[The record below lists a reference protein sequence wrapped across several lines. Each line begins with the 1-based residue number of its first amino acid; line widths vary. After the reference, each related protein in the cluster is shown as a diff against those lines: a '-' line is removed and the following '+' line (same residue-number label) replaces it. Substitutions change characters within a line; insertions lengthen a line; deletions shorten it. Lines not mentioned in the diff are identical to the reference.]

1 MKKHKNDFS
10 TSEGIAKAIDETIDT
25 SKISYTDLRNI
36 SVLVIEAYYA
46 GRESG
51 ILHMSEAWQKCNEK
65 VFGKVNVVRVNENAD
80 AS

>member
-1 MKKHKNDFS
+1 MKKHKNDFN
-10 TSEGIAKAIDETIDT
+10 TSEGIAKAIEQAIDT
-25 SKISYTDLRNI
+25 SKLSYTERHDL

-51 ILHMSEAWQKCNEK
+51 ILHMSDAWHKCNEK
-65 VFGKVNVVRVNENAD
+65 VFGKVNVVRVAENAD